1 MKLIS
6 LILTLAGF
14 LLNGCAVGQK
24 FDYAASI
31 INVDSL
37 TPAHSAA
44 VAVLDQR
51 VYIRNGD
58 KKESFVGLSRGGYG
72 NPFDVRTASGLP
84 LASEMATAV
93 VAALRTKG
101 IQAEA
106 LTVRPTD
113 GSSQAR
119 QALIQAG
126 LDRALLF
133 TLTEWKTDTMMRTG
147 LSYDVTLEVF
157 DRTGKRVARKQL
169 FGKEVSGASILSA
182 EKDAQKWFAS
192 KVAELFQD
200 DAIAGSLR

>member
-1 MKLIS
+1 
-6 LILTLAGF
+6 
-14 LLNGCAVGQK
+14 
-24 FDYAASI
+24 
-31 INVDSL
+31 
-37 TPAHSAA
+37 
-44 VAVLDQR
+44 
-51 VYIRNGD
+51 
-58 KKESFVGLSRGGYG
+58 
-72 NPFDVRTASGLP
+72 
-84 LASEMATAV
+84 MATAV

-169 FGKEVSGASILSA
+169 SGKEVSGASILSA

-192 KVAELFQD
+192 KVTEMFQD